1 MRKIKQLL
9 AVVFVSTILLS
20 SCNQQNNSSST
31 NKNIN
36 DILNN
41 GNGLEGNQGLDEV
54 ENQSVEGLQ
63 QLLFKVG
70 KITRYSYDVTST
82 VSGSEGHFVDYFE
95 NNCWYNKDDD
105 NSSSFGLAIEKEQQV
120 QEDGSTKTVNKLFK
134 YYLDDNNN
142 PTSSLYQ
149 YTKILS
155 SGEYDVDDTLYGS
168 LNLANLTMLSSI
180 SDIQASKIS
189 ANKFLITD
197 DVACSIF
204 QYMTTYGLSIANY
217 MTSCII
223 DVINY
228 DTLDFK
234 CTIKLGSYGEIVG
247 VFKDLTNK
255 ESILDKTKTKLDNSE
270 LVGHPYYEDTKKF
283 FDLTN
288 NNNFT
293 IKGYNYH
300 LSNGRDLTKNPY
312 TVYCTN
318 NYFYLDYLDPSYNDY
333 GFVLVNKG
341 TPITYT
347 TSILND
353 DGTYSSIEKTQT
365 LNYDSCYGFSM
376 TSEGLK
382 FDSFEGP
389 IESDDVKFEQYD
401 SLNDIPESSRKEG
414 VLYIVKEEGTNVKV
428 VYQWTK
434 VNNTYSWQR
443 YSGWY
448 NDVGS
453 FYLNNVSAT
462 FYPKAMGI
470 SMYGY
475 NYLEQSMTN
484 QNYYTTTNNSYMT
497 SLANGLFGWG
507 YQSTTTWMSY
517 IKSSYLSLTKDSEN
531 NITSAEMGLSIQG
544 SIEGAPY
551 GLQRCYY
558 TYSDFGTTSSSLVET
573 FLTSKGVSF

>member
-1 MRKIKQLL
+1 MRKIKQIL
-9 AVVFVSTILLS
+9 ALTFVSTILLT
-20 SCNQQNNSSST
+20 SCNNSSNTSST
-31 NKNIN
+31 SNIN

-41 GNGLEGNQGLDEV
+41 VNGLEGNQDEDDV
-54 ENQSVEGLQ
+54 TNQSIEGLQ
-63 QLLFKVG
+63 QLLFKVS
-70 KITRYSYDVTST
+70 KKTRYSYEVTST
-82 VSGSEGHFVDYFE
+82 VSGSEGHFIDYFE
-95 NNCWYNKDDD
+95 DNCWYNLDD
-105 NSSSFGLAIEKEQQV
+105 NNDSSFGFAIEKVDET
-120 QEDGSTKTVNKLFK
+120 QENGSIKTVDKLFK
-134 YYLDDNNN
+134 YYLDKDNN

-155 SGEYDVDDTLYGS
+155 SGEYDVDDTLYGP
-168 LNLANLTMLSSI
+168 LNLANLTMLSQI
-180 SDIQASKIS
+180 SDIEASKIS

-228 DTLDFK
+228 DTLEFK
-234 CTIKLGSYGEIVG
+234 CTIKLGSYGEITG
-247 VFKDLTNK
+247 VFKDLTDK
-255 ESILDKTKTKLDNSE
+255 GSILDKTKSKLDDNQ
-270 LVGHPYYEDTKKF
+270 LHGHAYYDDTKKF

-300 LSNGRDLTKNPY
+300 LSNGRDLEKNPY
-312 TVYCTN
+312 TIYCTN
-318 NYFYLDYLDPSYNDY
+318 NYFYLDFADPNYADY
-333 GFVLVNKG
+333 GLVLVNKG

-347 TSILND
+347 KKVQNEDGSYTS
-353 DGTYSSIEKTQT
+353 TEVSQT
-365 LNYDSCYGFSM
+365 LQYDSCYGFSM

-389 IESDDVKFEQYD
+389 VETSDLKFAQYD
-401 SLNDIPESSRKEG
+401 SLDDIPLEDRKEG
-414 VLYIVKEEGTNVKV
+414 VLYIVKEEGTSIKV

-434 VNNTYSWQR
+434 VNNEYTWQR

-453 FYLNNVSAT
+453 FYLNSVSAT

-470 SMYGY
+470 SMYAY
-475 NYLEQSMTN
+475 NYLEQSTSN
-484 QNYYTTTNNSYMT
+484 PNYYTTTNSSYMT

-517 IKSSYLSLTKDSEN
+517 VKSAYVSISKDSDN
-531 NITSAEMGLSIQG
+531 NISSAEVGLSIQG
-544 SIEGAPY
+544 SIEGASY

-558 TYSDFGTTSSSLVET
+558 TYSNFGTTSSNLVET